1 MNAQEAILKIK
12 ALFEDNVAPVE
23 VEAEVAPMVEETKVE
38 MAEYSLMDGTK
49 VEISALEIGGSVTL
63 ADGTTAPMGEH
74 ELMDGT
80 QITLDENGIIIA
92 IESKVEEVV
101 PEAET
106 EVEASKE
113 EDKKMAEMAEQFE
126 AKFAELVEAKE
137 AALRDAKVEAKKT
150 FVDLGFKERQ
160 LAATE
165 MSARA
170 QMKSAERP
178 RGSERKPTSF
188 KDIIEIAKSLTPSG
202 KVWESM
208 TDQERQ
214 NLIARAQIQDSFNTS
229 GMDLST
235 ILNPAYQ
242 KAIQE
247 AINRNLS
254 GK

>member
-137 AALRDAKVEAKKT
+137 AAELRVLELENKVKQGFAQVAEIIEALSNTPSADPIQKPNGFSE
-150 FVDLGFKERQ
+150 FV
-160 LAATE
+160 
-165 MSARA
+165 SN
-170 QMKSAERP
+170 
-178 RGSERKPTSF
+178 
-188 KDIIEIAKSLTPSG
+188 KDIKE
-202 KVWESM
+202 
-208 TDQERQ
+208 ER
-214 NLIARAQIQDSFNTS
+214 
-229 GMDLST
+229 LSKYRQAL
-235 ILNPAYQ
+235 LN
-242 KAIQE
+242 
-247 AINRNLS
+247 N
-254 GK
+254 

>member
-63 ADGTTAPMGEH
+63 ADGSVAPMGEH

-92 IESKVEEVV
+92 IESKVEEVL
-101 PEAET
+101 PEVDT

-137 AALRDAKVEAKKT
+137 AAEQKVLDLENKVKEGFAQVADLIMALSNVPTADPIQKPNGFSE
-150 FVDLGFKERQ
+150 FV
-160 LAATE
+160 
-165 MSARA
+165 SN
-170 QMKSAERP
+170 
-178 RGSERKPTSF
+178 
-188 KDIIEIAKSLTPSG
+188 KDIKE
-202 KVWESM
+202 
-208 TDQERQ
+208 ER
-214 NLIARAQIQDSFNTS
+214 
-229 GMDLST
+229 LSKYRQAL
-235 ILNPAYQ
+235 LN
-242 KAIQE
+242 
-247 AINRNLS
+247 N
-254 GK
+254 

>member
-63 ADGTTAPMGEH
+63 ADGSVAPMGEH

-92 IESKVEEVV
+92 IESKVEEVL
-101 PEAET
+101 PEVDT

-113 EDKKMAEMAEQFE
+113 EDKKLGEMAEQFE

-137 AALRDAKVEAKKT
+137 AAEQKVLDLENKVKEGFAQVADLIMALSNVPTADPIQKPSGFSE
-150 FVDLGFKERQ
+150 FV
-160 LAATE
+160 
-165 MSARA
+165 SN
-170 QMKSAERP
+170 
-178 RGSERKPTSF
+178 
-188 KDIIEIAKSLTPSG
+188 KDIKE
-202 KVWESM
+202 
-208 TDQERQ
+208 ER
-214 NLIARAQIQDSFNTS
+214 
-229 GMDLST
+229 LSKYRQAL
-235 ILNPAYQ
+235 LN
-242 KAIQE
+242 
-247 AINRNLS
+247 N
-254 GK
+254 